1 MNGKTQEPW
10 RVGMLFSR
18 TGLSS
23 VNETEHFLGTALAI
37 EEINAAGGVLGR
49 PIAPVCY
56 DPGGRSDAY
65 RDFARRLLT
74 DDGVD
79 VIFGCSLSASRKA
92 VLPIVERHNGLLWYP
107 SIYEGFEYSENLLY
121 TGATLNQVSF
131 ALADFLLKEYG
142 PRIVV
147 IGSDYVYP
155 RESNR
160 VMRDLIESNGG
171 AVIAEHYLP
180 LDASDEALQE
190 LVAEIKRLGPDA
202 VFSTVVVR
210 AAERLYRFYADAGID
225 RRRTPIASLT
235 FAEDQIH
242 VVGAERCSGHILAA
256 AYFQTLDTEANRR
269 FVGAYKARFGAER
282 PTSGWCESAYSQA
295 HLFALALA
303 EAGAMDP
310 QRLGQAALKQ
320 TFASPKGELMFDRDN
335 RHVWLTPGIGVARP
349 DGQFD
354 IVWRSKV
361 PVRPDPYLA
370 ATRFESTRLQDGR
383 A

>member
-1 MNGKTQEPW
+1 
-10 RVGMLFSR
+10 
-18 TGLSS
+18 
-23 VNETEHFLGTALAI
+23 
-37 EEINAAGGVLGR
+37 
-49 PIAPVCY
+49 
-56 DPGGRSDAY
+56 
-65 RDFARRLLT
+65 
-74 DDGVD
+74 

-92 VLPIVERHNGLLWYP
+92 VLPIIERHNGLLWYP
-107 SIYEGFEYSENLLY
+107 SIYEGFEYSENVLY
-121 TGATLNQVSF
+121 TGATLNQNSF
-131 ALADFLLKEYG
+131 ALANFLLRECG
-142 PRIVV
+142 PRIAV

-171 AVIAEHYLP
+171 DVVCEHYLP
-180 LDASDEALQE
+180 LDASDEALKA
-190 LVAEIKRLGPDA
+190 LVAEIKRLAPDA
-202 VFSTVVVR
+202 VFSTIVVQ
-210 AAERLYRFYADAGID
+210 AAERLYRFYDEAGID
-225 RRRTPIASLT
+225 RRRHPIASLT

-256 AYFQTLDTEANRR
+256 AYFQTLDSHANRR
-269 FVGAYKARFGAER
+269 FVGAYKARFGADR
-282 PTSGWCESAYSQA
+282 PTSVWSEAAYSQA

-303 EAGAMDP
+303 EAATTEP

-320 TFASPKGELMFDRDN
+320 IFASPKGELMFDQDN

-370 ATRFESTRLQDGR
+370 ATRFEATRLQDGY